1 MWRLDI
7 HSWTEKTNNKDN
19 KQGNVDASAST
30 KFVGEK
36 ATSKY
41 AEEVTDTQ
49 GNDWCLCVQ

>member
-7 HSWTEKTNNKDN
+7 HSWKEETNKKHK

-30 KFVGEK
+30 EFVGEK

-49 GNDWCLCVQ
+49 GND